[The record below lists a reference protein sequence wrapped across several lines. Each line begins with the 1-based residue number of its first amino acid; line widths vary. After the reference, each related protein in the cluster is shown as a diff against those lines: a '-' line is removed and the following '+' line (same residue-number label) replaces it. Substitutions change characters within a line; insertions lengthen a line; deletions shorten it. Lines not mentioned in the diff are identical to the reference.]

1 MIKLKKRV
9 WKNVILC
16 VIGSVLVAVAISL
29 FLEPN
34 NVAPGGVSGIAIMVE
49 YLTGFSVGTVTV
61 IINIPLMILGFVK
74 LGKAFTVSTGACV
87 LLSSALTDLFA
98 LIKPVTHDRLMAA
111 LAGGAI
117 FAAGLALI
125 FRTGATTGGTDIIIR
140 LLRLKYRHIKSGV
153 IFFVIDGIISL
164 ASGFVFRNFDIAL
177 YALLSLVVMTIV
189 MDTVL
194 YGSDEAKLAFIITEK
209 QDDIVKLIFEHLDGG
224 ASIINAK
231 GAYSGEKKHI
241 VLCAVRK
248 QLLPKLEEL
257 TLEADKDSFMIVASA
272 NEIYGEGF
280 KENMNLY

>member
-49 YLTGFSVGTVTV
+49 YLTDFSVGTVTV

-74 LGKAFTVSTGACV
+74 LGKAFTLSTGACV

-257 TLEADKDSFMIVASA
+257 TLEADNDSFMIVASA